1 MIKIVLIDIDN
12 TLLDFNKC
20 ASFSMRKAFD
30 DAGLTAPDNLESEF
44 HKVNNALW
52 LGIEKGNVTKEE
64 LHDNRWNMIL
74 KNIGTEYD
82 GVILEKL
89 FRKYLNES
97 REPVDGAVEI
107 LKYLSSKYRVF
118 AASNAFYS
126 QQSKRLKMSGMSE
139 YIEDIFVSEKI
150 GFEKPAREYFDKCF
164 ELMGNPIKDEV
175 IIVGDSLT
183 ADIGGGAS
191 YGIKTCWF
199 NPNGDRAPRNYKIDY
214 IVNSLKEI
222 EKYL

>member
-1 MIKIVLIDIDN
+1 MIKIVLIDVDN

-20 ASFSMRKAFD
+20 ASISMRKAFD
-30 DAGLTAPDNLESEF
+30 GVGLIAPDNLETEF

-52 LGIEKGNVTKEE
+52 QGIEKGTVTKEE

-74 KNIGTEYD
+74 RNIGIEYD
-82 GVILEKL
+82 GVALEKL
-89 FRKYLNES
+89 FRKYLDES
-97 REPVDGAVEI
+97 HEPVDGAVEI

-126 QQSKRLKMSGMSE
+126 QQSNRLRVSGMSE

-150 GFEKPAREYFDKCF
+150 GYEKPTEAFFDKCF
-164 ELMGNPIKDEV
+164 ELMGEPLRNEV
-175 IIVGDSLT
+175 IIIGDSLT
-183 ADIGGGAS
+183 ADIEGGVR

-199 NPNGDRAPRNYKIDY
+199 NPNKYEAPNGYRIDY
-214 IVNSLKEI
+214 IVSSLKEI

>member
-20 ASFSMRKAFD
+20 ASFSMRKAFED
-30 DAGLTAPDNLESEF
+30 IGLKAPDNLEAEF

-52 LGIEKGNVTKEE
+52 LGIEKGTVTKDE

-74 KNIGTEYD
+74 KNIGIEYD

-89 FRKYLNES
+89 FRKYLDVS

-107 LKYLSSKYRVF
+107 LKYLSSKYEVY

-126 QQSKRLKMSGMSE
+126 QQTNRLKMAGMSE
-139 YIEDIFVSEKI
+139 YIKGVFVSEKI
-150 GFEKPAREYFDKCF
+150 GFEKPSKEYFDKCF
-164 ELMGNPIKDEV
+164 ELLGNPLRNEV
-175 IIVGDSLT
+175 IIIGDSLS
-183 ADIGGGAS
+183 ADISGGVRC
-191 YGIKTCWF
+191 GIKTCWF
-199 NPNGDRAPRNYKIDY
+199 NPGKSDIPQDYKIDY
-214 IVNSLKEI
+214 VVNRLNEI
-222 EKYL
+222 ENYL